1 MASADLH
8 RGGSLLLLAA
18 LCCAAIPVR
27 AGTAAPLGQGIPPAR
42 SRGATVSSTAA
53 PPYANP
59 DTRSMVALVE
69 AAAREVATRGEA
81 SFPEF
86 RLKGGRW
93 FQGDRYI
100 FVLDPEGNSYVYP
113 PDPKSEGVSFLGF
126 QDLGGKPFGRMF
138 VERASEGEGRGWVH
152 YQWQRP
158 NPNDRRPVWKST
170 YLTAVTAPSGKR
182 YLVAGG
188 LYEVPMEKAFVV
200 QEVEAAAALLA
211 KQGRAAFDQLRDRT
225 GRFYFHDTYVFVD
238 TPEGVELV
246 NPAFKEVEGRNLL
259 ELRDLEGRP
268 MVREYIRT
276 AMEKGSGWTTYL
288 WPRPDSSTLPERKT
302 TYVRRVT
309 LPGGETLIVGS
320 GLYEP

>member
-1 MASADLH
+1 MATAHLG
-8 RGGSLLLLAA
+8 RGASLLLLAA
-18 LCCAAIPVR
+18 LCSA
-27 AGTAAPLGQGIPPAR
+27 AAPLNGEPLAPAPAR
-42 SRGATVSSTAA
+42 SGAVTDTSPAL
-53 PPYANP
+53 PPYTNP
-59 DTRSMVALVE
+59 ETRSMVALVE

-81 SFPEF
+81 SFAEF
-86 RLKGGRW
+86 RRKGGRW

-100 FVLDPEGNSYVYP
+100 FVLDPQGNSYVYP
-113 PDPKSEGVSFLGF
+113 PDPRSEGVNYLAF

-138 VERASEGEGRGWVH
+138 VERSSEGEGRGWVH

-158 NPNDRRPVWKST
+158 NPDDRRPVWKST
-170 YLTAVTAPSGKR
+170 YVKGVTAPSGKR

-188 LYEVPMEKAFVV
+188 LYEAPMEKAFVV

-211 KQGRAAFDQLRDRT
+211 RQGRAAFDQLRDRS
-225 GRFYFHDTYVFVD
+225 GRFFFHDTYVFVD
-238 TPEGVELV
+238 TPDGVELV
-246 NPAFKEVEGRNLL
+246 NPAFKEVEGRNIL
-259 ELRDLEGRP
+259 ELRDREGRP

-302 TYVRRVT
+302 TFVRKVT

>member
-1 MASADLH
+1 MATAHLG
-8 RGGSLLLLAA
+8 RGASLLLLAA
-18 LCCAAIPVR
+18 LCSTPPPLN
-27 AGTAAPLGQGIPPAR
+27 GKPLAPAPER
-42 SRGATVSSTAA
+42 SGDATVTSPA
-53 PPYANP
+53 PPPYTNP
-59 DTRSMVALVE
+59 ETRSMVALVE
-69 AAAREVATRGEA
+69 AAALEVAQRGEG
-81 SFPEF
+81 SFAEF

-100 FVLDPEGNSYVYP
+100 FVLDPQGNSYVYP
-113 PDPKSEGVSFLGF
+113 PDPKSEGTSFLGF

-158 NPNDRRPVWKST
+158 NRNDRRPVWKST
-170 YLTAVTAPSGKR
+170 YVKGVTAPSGKR

-188 LYEVPMEKAFVV
+188 LYEAPMEKAFVV

-211 KQGRAAFDQLRDRT
+211 RQGRAAFDQLRDRQ
-225 GRFYFHDTYVFVD
+225 GRFFFHDTYVFVD

-302 TYVRRVT
+302 TYVRKVT